1 MIIGLPKEIKDNE
14 NRVGMTAGAVRVLAR
29 QGHRVLVQ
37 SGAGV
42 GSSITDDEYREAG
55 AEIVSEAADAWSAE
69 MVVKVKEPIAVE
81 YGYLREDLLLF
92 TYLHLAADRKLTEYL
107 LAAGT
112 TAVAYETVQTA
123 DGKLPLLTPM
133 SEVAGRMATQ
143 VGAAYLQ
150 RNNGGRGVLL
160 GGVPGVAPGRV
171 AILGGGVVG
180 TNAAKI
186 ALGMGAHVTVL
197 DLSHD
202 RLQYLDDV
210 YRGQLETRTSNEA
223 NVEEAVFA
231 ADLVIGAVLIPG
243 GRAPWLVTRAMLAEM
258 KYGSVIV
265 DVSVDQGGCVET
277 SRPTTHSNPTF
288 VIDDVV
294 HYCVA
299 NMPGAVPRTST
310 FALTNQTLPYSL
322 RLAAKGRD
330 AIAESKPLQGGLNTH
345 RGQLTYAAVA
355 REFGLQYVEP
365 LAALG

>member
-37 SGAGV
+37 SSAGV
-42 GSSITDDEYREAG
+42 GSSISDDEYREAG
-55 AEIVSEAADAWSAE
+55 AEIVSDAAATWAAE
-69 MVVKVKEPIAVE
+69 MVVKVKEPIASE

-92 TYLHLAADRKLTEYL
+92 TYLHLAADRELTEHL

-123 DGKLPLLTPM
+123 DGKLPLLMPM

-180 TNAAKI
+180 MNAAKI

-197 DLSHD
+197 DLSHT

-210 YRGQLETRTSNEA
+210 YRGQIETRTSNEA
-223 NVEEAVFA
+223 NVEEAVYA

-243 GRAPWLVTRAMLAEM
+243 GRAPWLVTRAMLKDM
-258 KYGSVIV
+258 KFGSVIV

-310 FALTNQTLPYSL
+310 FALTNQTLPYAL
-322 RLAAKGRD
+322 HLAAKGRE
-330 AIAESKPLQGGLNTH
+330 AIAESKPLQNGLNTH
-345 RGQLTYAAVA
+345 RGKLTYDAVA
-355 REFGLQYVEP
+355 REFDLPYVEP
-365 LAALG
+365 LTALG